1 MTRRLPEHLTR
12 HQAVFL
18 ALLLLHAVFWLVISL
33 IQPSLQ
39 VLLICL
45 TSFATV
51 LATMA
56 LLLSASE
63 ASGKHA
69 AAVALRRLRRLER
82 PRRGRQ
88 FRQRAVH
95 VLRWHPPPGRTL
107 TDPTETDGGTP

>member
-63 ASGKHA
+63 ASGK
-69 AAVALRRLRRLER
+69 R
-82 PRRGRQ
+82 
-88 FRQRAVH
+88 RQRWRCADCDV
-95 VLRWHPPPGRTL
+95 WNAPGE
-107 TDPTETDGGTP
+107 DGSSANAPCMCCGGTRRQDAP